1 MNDGI
6 EAFRLRLQKELGLL
20 IGPKVARRV
29 GVIRRGLSSQS
40 SSFLCYVRLEI
51 RSGAGFSSSCFLASF
66 LFSGFWHDKKVSRGA
81 P

>member
-66 LFSGFWHDKKVSRGA
+66 
-81 P
+81 